1 MKIHFALLLIFF
13 ATACAPV
20 PAPIPTAALTPT
32 VIPTPTQIPLSQLDI
47 EPLLVADGD
56 LPEDLIP
63 DTITNENAVG
73 SIEELDRADAVF
85 TQYFLLE
92 GGEGGGVSVFLFE
105 SADDVQAAFGK
116 VSTLMN
122 GPAAYYGVGEQARI
136 ENFLIPVMPDVAPIE
151 GSRLIFARCHALA
164 VIQFPRADDLPALER
179 YGQLLDGRLQE
190 LVCRAS

>member
-1 MKIHFALLLIFF
+1 MKIHFALLLIFLG
-13 ATACAPV
+13 TACAPV
-20 PAPIPTAALTPT
+20 PDPTPTAVPT

-47 EPLLVADGD
+47 EPFLIVDGD
-56 LPEDLIP
+56 LPEDLVP

-73 SIEELDRADAVF
+73 SVDELDRADAVF

-105 SADDVQAAFGK
+105 SVGDVQAAFGK

-122 GPAAYYGVGEQARI
+122 GPVAHYGIGEQARI

-164 VIQFPRADDLPALER
+164 VIQFPRAEDLPAMEK
-179 YGQLLDGRLQE
+179 YGKLLDGRLQT
-190 LVCRAS
+190 LVCRES